1 MNVLAS
7 YLPNLFSFAQG
18 AQPSLTQTLYGQGG
32 QKSSQSVSQAL
43 RSAELNKTRDVKVTA
58 AQPEIKRALDRFAA
72 AVNGATSVT
81 ALLKN
86 PAVMEVLLTAN
97 GLGDRI
103 SATALARKAL
113 TSDLTDPK
121 SLANTLTDTRWKNV
135 AKTFD
140 FAAQGLTVVQKS
152 EVITKLQDAYAEV
165 KWRQDLNKKTP
176 GLSNALTFRAEASKI
191 TSIYQILGD
200 PVLRDVV
207 TTALSIPKQFAF
219 QTLNAQEKAIS
230 TRLDIAKLTD
240 PKFVEKFVQRYL
252 LNTAS
257 TATTSRPD
265 DLTTLANK
273 ASGLV
278 I

>member
-1 MNVLAS
+1 VNILAS

-18 AQPSLTQTLYGQGG
+18 TEPSLTQTLYGQGG
-32 QKSSQSVSQAL
+32 PKSSLSVSQAL
-43 RSAELNKTRDVKVTA
+43 RSAELNQTRDVKVTA
-58 AQPEIKRALDRFAA
+58 AQPEIKRATERFAA
-72 AVNGATSVT
+72 AVKSATSVT
-81 ALLKN
+81 ALLKS

-121 SLANTLTDTRWKNV
+121 SLANTLTDTRWKSV

-140 FAAQGLTVVQKS
+140 FAAKGLAVIQKS
-152 EVITKLQDAYAEV
+152 EVIAKLQDAYAEV

-191 TSIYQILGD
+191 TSVYQILGD

-207 TTALSIPKQFAF
+207 TTALSIPKQIAF
-219 QTLNAQEKAIS
+219 QTLNAQEKAIT
-230 TRLDIAKLTD
+230 TRLDITKLQD

-252 LNTAS
+252 LNNAS
-257 TATTSRPD
+257 TAKPNTTD